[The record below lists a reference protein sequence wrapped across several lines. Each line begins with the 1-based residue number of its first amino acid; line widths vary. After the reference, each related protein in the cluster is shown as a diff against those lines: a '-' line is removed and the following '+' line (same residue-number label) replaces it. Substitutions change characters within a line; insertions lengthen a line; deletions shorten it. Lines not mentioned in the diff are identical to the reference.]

1 MSLSRRVKLWLGLVI
16 ICFLGGCSTFMHS
29 TKPRSLLLLPTSSG
43 PVSQLLKQR
52 VMLTTQGYQQE
63 FIVVIRIERK
73 VIKSAAL
80 MPTGQQL
87 YLFEYNGSK
96 VKEEISEHINIAGSE
111 VLAIQQLVYW
121 PIESIKSTYTSGLGW
136 GVIANPAF
144 RQVAINGSPL
154 LSVNFHGKL
163 IEVIHHQK
171 NYRMEI
177 ETMEKRLL

>member
-1 MSLSRRVKLWLGLVI
+1 MSSGRRLRLWVGLVV
-16 ICFLGGCSTFMHS
+16 ICFLGGCSTFMNS
-29 TKPRSLLLLPTSSG
+29 TAPRSLLLLPTNSG

-52 VMLTTQGYQQE
+52 VMLTAKGYQQE
-63 FIVVIRIERK
+63 FIVVIRIERT

-87 YLFEYNGSK
+87 YLLEYNGSK
-96 VKEEISEHINIAGSE
+96 MKEEISEHINIAGSE

-121 PIESIKSTYTSGLGW
+121 PIESIKNTYTSGLGW
-136 GVIANPAF
+136 GVIVNPTF
-144 RQVAINGSPL
+144 RQVAINGGPL
-154 LSVNFHGKL
+154 LSVNFRGKL

-177 ETMEKRLL
+177 ETMEKTLL